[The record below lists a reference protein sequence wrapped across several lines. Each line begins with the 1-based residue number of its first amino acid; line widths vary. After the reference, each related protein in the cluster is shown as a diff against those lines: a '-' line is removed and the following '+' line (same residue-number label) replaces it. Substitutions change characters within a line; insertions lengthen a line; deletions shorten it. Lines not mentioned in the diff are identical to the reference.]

1 MSFNFTAPT
10 ATLTTRTAPTQGPAF
25 APEHEGL
32 VGKIMNTV
40 AFYASAPG
48 EAPRVHVTP
57 LSQELIAGLSQAGIP
72 FYPLSEVLRS
82 QAVDNHQNG
91 GATVLKFGKGVTSGE
106 KIPPMVTF
114 SICSWLCEQ
123 LEAKK
128 AELGFEARWSSNG
141 RGQVTTVDGAKV
153 DAYIPY
159 PGLALYLLPK
169 GDTRYIPTA
178 RTESTSSTSATASA
192 NDNPFAGAPAGGGW
206 SSATL

>member
-10 ATLTTRTAPTQGPAF
+10 ATLTTRTAPSQGPAW
-25 APEHEGL
+25 APEHEAI
-32 VGKIMNTV
+32 VNKIMGCV

-48 EAPRVHVTP
+48 ESPRVHIAP
-57 LSQELIAGLSQAGIP
+57 NSAQLIAGLSQAQIP
-72 FYPLSEVLRS
+72 FYSLSEVLRT

-91 GATVLKFGKGVTSGE
+91 ACTVLKFGKGVTSGE

-114 SICSWLCEQ
+114 YLCSWLCEQ

-128 AELGFEARWSSNG
+128 QDLGFEARWSSNG
-141 RGQVTTVDGAKV
+141 RGQVTTVGGEKV

-169 GDTRYIPTA
+169 GDTRYIPQSRSTQ
-178 RTESTSSTSATASA
+178 ESTQTSDS
-192 NDNPFAGAPAGGGW
+192 NDPFAGVPAGGGW
-206 SSATL
+206 TSATL